1 MKYLFGTA
9 AFLWSVDA
17 AERLN
22 TRARA
27 ILESSNEEIFLS
39 PVVSWEI
46 VIKVMRG
53 KLTLTR
59 SVDETLKLAF
69 SKFGMQSQPSH
80 MLIALLSVTCRLFTT
95 IPLIVCLLPRLDAK
109 N

>member
-1 MKYLFGTA
+1 MKYLFDTA

-39 PVVSWEI
+39 SCGVVGN
-46 VIKVMRG
+46 R
-53 KLTLTR
+53 
-59 SVDETLKLAF
+59 D
-69 SKFGMQSQPSH
+69 QS
-80 MLIALLSVTCRLFTT
+80 
-95 IPLIVCLLPRLDAK
+95 DARQTHSYQIS
-109 N
+109 